1 MACFR
6 SGQWEVATKARRR
19 KGLGHTSE
27 WATGDVRTAVGGGM
41 VAAVNKSRK
50 KRKGQ
55 AAK

>member
-27 WATGDVRTAVGGGM
+27 WATGDVQTAVGGGM